1 MSKND
6 NKTNF
11 EIIKEELEKLVDLI
25 YISNKK

>member
-25 YISNKK
+25 YIASKK